1 MHDTKNK
8 NSWVVLYC
16 SGLILKNRDD
26 AHREELLI
34 TTVTSFLLL
43 SLMAFVSFMNA
54 RRRQP
59 DILWPH
65 TQEPYDLEIKAAH
78 SHKLKKGAS
87 YHVSIWQGSIYNQ
100 PKQEGT
106 PDALKSLFKSCVS
119 F

>member
-8 NSWVVLYC
+8 NSWVVILLSSE

-100 PKQEGT
+100 PEQVGT
-106 PDALKSLFKSCVS
+106 PKITNV
-119 F
+119 

>member
-1 MHDTKNK
+1 MLHDTKNK

-54 RRRQP
+54 RL
-59 DILWPH
+59 DDNLISFDLILKNRM
-65 TQEPYDLEIKAAH
+65 I
-78 SHKLKKGAS
+78 
-87 YHVSIWQGSIYNQ
+87 
-100 PKQEGT
+100 
-106 PDALKSLFKSCVS
+106 
-119 F
+119 